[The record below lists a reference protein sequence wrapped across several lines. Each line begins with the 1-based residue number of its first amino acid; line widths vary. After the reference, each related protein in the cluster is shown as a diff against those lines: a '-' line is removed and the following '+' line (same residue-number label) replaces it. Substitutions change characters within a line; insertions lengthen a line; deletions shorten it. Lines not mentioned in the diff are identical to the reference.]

1 MFRREAF
8 FEKLIDSTQAA
19 FVSEAL
25 EMLNTPPYPKKPR
38 VQICSEACGPM
49 VRMRPRRLQSVDHLL
64 SSATILCSDAR
75 FMTVKIETTFSRGT
89 FSYAYCS
96 LDSPRCC
103 QKSRSVPFPQSPR
116 QRGQWVEVSAPP
128 HFLDSSQGLI
138 RGPSVTDNPP
148 W

>member
-38 VQICSEACGPM
+38 VQICSEACGPKA
-49 VRMRPRRLQSVDHLL
+49 RMRPRRLQSVDHLL
-64 SSATILCSDAR
+64 SSATVLCSDAR

-89 FSYAYCS
+89 FSYAYCDKVLVQCAYRVCNVS
-96 LDSPRCC
+96 LYSPEPLL
-103 QKSRSVPFPQSPR
+103 VP
-116 QRGQWVEVSAPP
+116 QRGP
-128 HFLDSSQGLI
+128 F
-138 RGPSVTDNPP
+138 
-148 W
+148 